1 MHIRLYA
8 GWLTLVLGL
17 FSAAHAEAQLSN
29 CAAVR
34 QTRAMARQAGLDAP
48 NLASLEQLACGGPL
62 NLRSFFIVPRPS
74 ADCVRLTQMYAFAMA
89 VESEDTQ
96 QIDGTRAVACRA
108 GNVGELDEWPNGQR
122 IRRGTA
128 WFYPNGTRY
137 SAVGRILMY
146 PTGETARDSSGT
158 WHYPSGL
165 AVDPDT
171 RRFHLPD
178 GRVVESESEL
188 LSWGCAR
195 VGSEACGDVLDSMPA
210 AWADMRGALITMMLW
225 LGRVR

>member
-171 RRFHLPD
+171 RRFHLPNR
-178 GRVVESESEL
+178 RVVESESDL
-188 LSWGCAR
+188 LSWGCTR
-195 VGSEACGDVLDSMPA
+195 VESETCSDVLDSMPA
-210 AWADMRGALITMMLW
+210 A
-225 LGRVR
+225 

>member
-1 MHIRLYA
+1 MHIRLFA
-8 GWLTLVLGL
+8 GWLTVILGL
-17 FSAAHAEAQLSN
+17 FSAARVEAQTSN

-34 QTRAMARQAGLDAP
+34 QTRAIARQAGLDAP
-48 NLASLEQLACGGPL
+48 NLASLEQLTCGGPL

-89 VESEDTQ
+89 AESEDTM

-108 GNVGELDEWPNGQR
+108 GTVGDMDQWPNGQR
-122 IRRGTA
+122 IRHGTA

-158 WHYPSGL
+158 WHYPGGL
-165 AVDPDT
+165 AVDPDS

-210 AWADMRGALITMMLW
+210 AWAEMRGALITMMLW